1 MATPVA
7 TATPSRERSST
18 SQSASSPLSMRPQAS
33 SSAASIA
40 ASAFGQTANTTT
52 YPISLETL
60 LATHANAP
68 NPILAAL
75 EQVLSERN
83 VLSTQNTQLWKLI
96 EKQRAAYN
104 QVLKEIERVRSE
116 RDTYKTRLQ
125 AAGMSTELAKKEK
138 DREKDKARS
147 LRSSGSNATMSSM
160 SVNGSADLRSRIV
173 RNQLDATSSPSR
185 NDDRPVTPPC
195 LPEINTRVP
204 NLEMPQTPQST
215 ISTRPLNSPLV
226 VPPRG
231 TSLSLAAASAAT
243 SSSEAT
249 SPDST
254 QSSID
259 LERPLVPRTTD
270 SRPPSQQPSAPPSLQ
285 SVHLPPPVS
294 LRPAHPPTTTLQ
306 PPAPSINTLVSL
318 YGSAVSPH
326 GSAISPNGSAR
337 SFNGSATSPISISNT
352 ASQTGLLSPTVDN
365 SQHPSR
371 ASRISSVSLPDEA
384 KLYIASMGESPL
396 PSPSMYP
403 HVAGFSDDVQCHAG
417 QASPA
422 NSAPRT
428 ESPTIMLTKE
438 QRDEVG
444 EFLDM
449 NDDERDETI
458 AKHLKT
464 KDKPHAAVEDF
475 PMPPSHGAIHI
486 PSSHVQSSD
495 PVLMLTPTQSNP
507 QPSATAS
514 MPPRAPWQ
522 PQQELLQSD
531 NASVLI
537 PESPLPTSYL
547 SPINPT
553 SSSGTSATFRALPL
567 LPDDL
572 VTTRVAVSHSSV
584 KPNDRGKEV
593 LSFVVDV
600 HPGHGKEPW
609 KVEKLYSDVLTLDNR
624 MRTSV
629 GKGMGKKMAVLPE
642 GKIWRDHA
650 PAKSDQRK
658 VALEVYLQSLVDL
671 PVKNKDEIIAFFTS
685 DIVRETHKPV
695 MQAGHKEGYLTKR
708 GKNFG
713 GWKSRYFVLQ
723 GPILE
728 YYESRGG
735 AHLGSIVIT
744 SAQIGRQQR
753 TADNDDER
761 NYRHAFLIIEAKKAP
776 NGSHSRHVLCAE
788 SDVERDSWV
797 DILVRYV
804 SGTFNEDP
812 ATSISAAPS
821 PISINVNVPPG
832 QGLGSA
838 QPRSSTSSTQDS
850 SVSTPN
856 GKRAMR
862 TMSKDDISRGAA
874 VPISQ
879 LPQDVTNAKLFH
891 SAPVPV
897 AIQDSRPPSASPT
910 KELDLST
917 HHERDHYTAEETA
930 RRMLE
935 RGLSSGNSEQ
945 LSNSLPTSS
954 PLEGSSGNLMY
965 LRANSEL
972 GHYSDLQRGSHPK
985 QEPFSPENKSR
996 EQRRDRRSVHPGLS
1010 AITSP
1015 TATNFGDRAPSP
1027 ESSPTPLKGGDRA
1040 KISAPMNG
1048 APIPA
1053 GYKFGGKDAP
1063 SEISA
1068 SSNDRREKAKSR
1080 SFWNFGRPVDKAII
1094 HIPRAVFGVPLE
1106 ESIEVAEIARLPAV
1120 VFRCIQYLEAKKAD
1134 QEEGIY
1140 RLSGSSAVIK
1150 GLKDRFNAE
1159 GDVDLL
1165 ASDEYWDPHAI
1176 AGLLKS
1182 FLRELPASILTREL
1196 HLKFLAVIDFVDA
1209 QERIREL
1216 SDLIA
1221 SLPIANYSLLRAL
1234 TAHLILIVQ
1243 NSSANKMTMRNV
1255 GIVFSPTLGIPA
1267 GVFSLMLGEFN
1278 RVFNVDSG
1286 QGDEDNAAEL
1296 SRRNSR
1302 QYSNAAAD
1310 QLLGLSGRSLNAPS
1324 DETPSEDGDSI
1335 SLRSESGN
1343 DTTEDATVESN
1354 LTQSSAHL
1362 SSSHHHPQDSQQ
1374 SADHPS
1380 LLRSEGAPLEQRS
1393 RASSLAASRGLNI
1406 AVGKKG
1412 NRQSRMMGL
1421 PASARLPVDA
1431 PLSPIPSP
1439 MHTAR
1444 QS

>member
-1 MATPVA
+1 M
-7 TATPSRERSST
+7 
-18 SQSASSPLSMRPQAS
+18 
-33 SSAASIA
+33 
-40 ASAFGQTANTTT
+40 
-52 YPISLETL
+52 
-60 LATHANAP
+60 
-68 NPILAAL
+68 
-75 EQVLSERN
+75 
-83 VLSTQNTQLWKLI
+83 
-96 EKQRAAYN
+96 
-104 QVLKEIERVRSE
+104 
-116 RDTYKTRLQ
+116 
-125 AAGMSTELAKKEK
+125 
-138 DREKDKARS
+138 
-147 LRSSGSNATMSSM
+147 
-160 SVNGSADLRSRIV
+160 
-173 RNQLDATSSPSR
+173 
-185 NDDRPVTPPC
+185 
-195 LPEINTRVP
+195 
-204 NLEMPQTPQST
+204 
-215 ISTRPLNSPLV
+215 STRPFNSPLV
-226 VPPRG
+226 VPHRG

-243 SSSEAT
+243 S
-249 SPDST
+249 
-254 QSSID
+254 
-259 LERPLVPRTTD
+259 TD
-270 SRPPSQQPSAPPSLQ
+270 SRPPSQQPSAPSALQ
-285 SVHLPPPVS
+285 SVHLPLPVS
-294 LRPAHPPTTTLQ
+294 LRPAYPLTATLQ
-306 PPAPSINTLVSL
+306 PPASSINTVVPI
-318 YGSAVSPH
+318 YGPAVSH
-326 GSAISPNGSAR
+326 NGSTV
-337 SFNGSATSPISISNT
+337 STTNISNT

-371 ASRISSVSLPDEA
+371 AFRISSVSLPDEA
-384 KLYIASMGESPL
+384 KLYIANMGESPL
-396 PSPSMYP
+396 PSPSMCP
-403 HVAGFSDDVQCHAG
+403 HMAGCSDDVQYHAG
-417 QASPA
+417 QEPLA

-449 NDDERDETI
+449 DDDEREDEAI
-458 AKHLKT
+458 AKHSTKT
-464 KDKPHAAVEDF
+464 KPHAAVEDF

-486 PSSHVQSSD
+486 HSSHVQTLD
-495 PVLMLTPTQSNP
+495 PALMLTPTQLNP
-507 QPSATAS
+507 QPSAAESTPS
-514 MPPRAPWQ
+514 RAHWQSQ
-522 PQQELLQSD
+522 PQLLQSD
-531 NASVLI
+531 NSSVLI

-553 SSSGTSATFRALPL
+553 SSDTSAMFRALPL

-600 HPGHGKEPW
+600 HPGHGKESW

-624 MRTSV
+624 MRASV
-629 GKGMGKKMAVLPE
+629 GKGIGKKMAVLPE

-671 PVKNKDEIIAFFTS
+671 PVKNKDEVIAFFTS

-723 GPILE
+723 GPVLE

-812 ATSISAAPS
+812 ATSISASPS
-821 PISINVNVPPG
+821 PISVNVNVPSG

-838 QPRSSTSSTQDS
+838 QPRSSTSSTQDG
-850 SVSTPN
+850 SVPTPN

-879 LPQDVTNAKLFH
+879 LVQDGTNAKLFH
-891 SAPVPV
+891 SAPIPV
-897 AIQDSRPPSASPT
+897 ITRDSRPDSASPT
-910 KELDLST
+910 KELDPSAY
-917 HHERDHYTAEETA
+917 HERDHYTAEETA
-930 RRMLE
+930 RRILE
-935 RGLSSGNSEQ
+935 RGLSSGSSEQ

-965 LRANSEL
+965 TRANSEL
-972 GHYSDLQRGSHPK
+972 GHYSDLQRGSHSK

-996 EQRRDRRSVHPGLS
+996 EQRRDRKSVHPGLS
-1010 AITSP
+1010 VIASP
-1015 TATNFGDRAPSP
+1015 TAASFVDRAASP
-1027 ESSPTPLKGGDRA
+1027 EPSATPLKGGDRA

-1063 SEISA
+1063 SESSA

-1286 QGDEDNAAEL
+1286 QGDGDNVEEL

-1302 QYSNAAAD
+1302 QYSDAAAD

-1335 SLRSESGN
+1335 SLHSESGN

-1374 SADHPS
+1374 SADHLS
-1380 LLRSEGAPLEQRS
+1380 LLRFEGSSLEQRS
-1393 RASSLAASRGLNI
+1393 RASNLAASRGLNI

-1412 NRQSRMMGL
+1412 NRHSRMIGL

-1431 PLSPIPSP
+1431 PSSPIHSP

>member
-7 TATPSRERSST
+7 TATPTRERSST
-18 SQSASSPLSMRPQAS
+18 SQSASSPMSMRPQAS

-40 ASAFGQTANTTT
+40 ASALGQTANTTT

-60 LATHANAP
+60 LATHASAP

-75 EQVLSERN
+75 DQVLSERN

-125 AAGMSTELAKKEK
+125 SAGMSTELAKKEK
-138 DREKDKARS
+138 DREKDKTRS

-160 SVNGSADLRSRIV
+160 SVNGSADLRSRMV
-173 RNQLDATSSPSR
+173 RNQLDTTSSPSR

-195 LPEINTRVP
+195 LPEISNRDL
-204 NLEMPQTPQST
+204 NLETPQTPQT
-215 ISTRPLNSPLV
+215 TMSTRPFNSPLV

-243 SSSEAT
+243 SSSGAT
-249 SPDST
+249 SPGST
-254 QSSID
+254 SQSSID
-259 LERPLVPRTTD
+259 LERPPVSRTTD
-270 SRPPSQQPSAPPSLQ
+270 SRPPSQQPSAPPPSLQ

-294 LRPAHPPTTTLQ
+294 LRPAHPPTATLQ
-306 PPAPSINTLVSL
+306 PPAPSINTLVPL
-318 YGSAVSPH
+318 YGSAVSPN
-326 GSAISPNGSAR
+326 SST
-337 SFNGSATSPISISNT
+337 TSPISNT
-352 ASQTGLLSPTVDN
+352 ASQTGLLSPMVDN
-365 SQHPSR
+365 SQHPSQ
-371 ASRISSVSLPDEA
+371 ASRISAVTLPDEA
-384 KLYIASMGESPL
+384 KLYITSMGESPL
-396 PSPSMYP
+396 PSPSIYP
-403 HVAGFSDDVQCHAG
+403 HMAGFSDDVQCYTG
-417 QASPA
+417 QASPSPA

-428 ESPTIMLTKE
+428 ESPTVMLTKE

-449 NDDERDETI
+449 DDDEREDETI
-458 AKHLKT
+458 AKYSKT
-464 KDKPHAAVEDF
+464 KNKPHAAVEDF

-486 PSSHVQSSD
+486 SSSHVQSSD
-495 PVLMLTPTQSNP
+495 PLLMLTPTQSNP
-507 QPSATAS
+507 QPSAAAS
-514 MPPRAPWQ
+514 TPSRAHWQ
-522 PQQELLQSD
+522 PQREMLQSD
-531 NASVLI
+531 DTSVVI

-593 LSFVVDV
+593 LSFVIDV
-600 HPGHGKEPW
+600 HPGHGKESW

-624 MRTSV
+624 MRASV
-629 GKGMGKKMAVLPE
+629 GKGVGKKMAVLPE

-658 VALEVYLQSLVDL
+658 AALEVYLQSLVDL

-685 DIVRETHKPV
+685 DIVRDTHKPV

-723 GPILE
+723 GPVLE

-804 SGTFNEDP
+804 SGTFNEDS
-812 ATSISAAPS
+812 ATSISATPS

-838 QPRSSTSSTQDS
+838 QPRSSTSSTQDGP
-850 SVSTPN
+850 VSTPN
-856 GKRAMR
+856 GKRSTR

-879 LPQDVTNAKLFH
+879 LVQDSTNTKLFH
-891 SAPVPV
+891 SAPVPLV
-897 AIQDSRPPSASPT
+897 SQDSRPHSASPT
-910 KELDLST
+910 KELDLSA
-917 HHERDHYTAEETA
+917 HHERDHYTAEENA
-930 RRMLE
+930 RRILE
-935 RGLSSGNSEQ
+935 RGLPSGSSEQ

-972 GHYSDLQRGSHPK
+972 GHYSDLPRGSHPK

-996 EQRRDRRSVHPGLS
+996 EQRRDGKSVHPGLS
-1010 AITSP
+1010 AIASP
-1015 TATNFGDRAPSP
+1015 TAANFGDRAPSP
-1027 ESSPTPLKGGDRA
+1027 EPSATPLKGGDRA

-1053 GYKFGGKDAP
+1053 GYKFGGKDVP
-1063 SEISA
+1063 SESSA

-1120 VFRCIQYLEAKKAD
+1120 IFRCIQYLEAKKAD

-1182 FLRELPASILTREL
+1182 FLRDLPASILTREL

-1286 QGDEDNAAEL
+1286 QSDEDNLAEPN
-1296 SRRNSR
+1296 RRNSR
-1302 QYSNAAAD
+1302 QYTDAAAD

-1354 LTQSSAHL
+1354 LTQSSTHL
-1362 SSSHHHPQDSQQ
+1362 SLSHHHPQDSQQ
-1374 SADHPS
+1374 SADHIS
-1380 LLRSEGAPLEQRS
+1380 LLRSEGASSEQRS
-1393 RASSLAASRGLNI
+1393 RASNLAASRGLNI

-1412 NRQSRMMGL
+1412 NRHSRMIGL

-1431 PLSPIPSP
+1431 PSSPIPSP

>member
-1 MATPVA
+1 MTTPVA
-7 TATPSRERSST
+7 SATPSRERSST
-18 SQSASSPLSMRPQAS
+18 SQSTSSPMSMRPQAS
-33 SSAASIA
+33 SSTASIA
-40 ASAFGQTANTTT
+40 ASALGQNANTTT

-75 EQVLSERN
+75 DQVLSERN

-138 DREKDKARS
+138 DREKEKEKTRS

-185 NDDRPVTPPC
+185 NDDRPVSPPC
-195 LPEINTRVP
+195 LPDINTKDP
-204 NLEMPQTPQST
+204 NPEMPQTPQTSMF
-215 ISTRPLNSPLV
+215 TRPLNSPLV

-231 TSLSLAAASAAT
+231 TSLTLAAASSAT
-243 SSSEAT
+243 SSSGAT
-249 SPDST
+249 SPGST
-254 QSSID
+254 SQSSID
-259 LERPLVPRTTD
+259 LERTPVPRTTD
-270 SRPPSQQPSAPPSLQ
+270 SRPHLQQSSAPPPPPPSLQ
-285 SVHLPPPVS
+285 SGHLPPVS

-306 PPAPSINTLVSL
+306 PPAPSINTLVPP
-318 YGSAVSPH
+318 Y
-326 GSAISPNGSAR
+326 
-337 SFNGSATSPISISNT
+337 GSATSPNSSTISPINISNT
-352 ASQTGLLSPTVDN
+352 ASQTGLLSPTVDH

-371 ASRISSVSLPDEA
+371 GSRISSVSLPDEA

-396 PSPSMYP
+396 PSPSIGP
-403 HVAGFSDDVQCHAG
+403 DNAGFSDDVQCNAG
-417 QASPA
+417 QAPPA
-422 NSAPRT
+422 DGAPRR
-428 ESPTIMLTKE
+428 ESPTIMLTNG
-438 QRDEVG
+438 QSGEVG

-449 NDDERDETI
+449 DDDDREEEAI
-458 AKHLKT
+458 EKHLKT
-464 KDKPHAAVEDF
+464 KNKPHAAVEDF

-486 PSSHVQSSD
+486 PSSHVQSLD
-495 PVLMLTPTQSNP
+495 PTLMLTPTQANP
-507 QPSATAS
+507 LPSAAAS
-514 MPPRAPWQ
+514 TPLRAQWH
-522 PQQELLQSD
+522 PQRELLQSD
-531 NASVLI
+531 SAFVVI

-547 SPINPT
+547 SPTNPT

-572 VTTRVAVSHSSV
+572 VTTRVAVSYSSV

-593 LSFVVDV
+593 LSFIVDV
-600 HPGHGKEPW
+600 EPGHGKEPW

-624 MRTSV
+624 MRASV
-629 GKGMGKKMAVLPE
+629 GKGLGKKMAVLPE

-723 GPILE
+723 GPVLE

-804 SGTFNEDP
+804 SGSFNEDP
-812 ATSISAAPS
+812 ATSISTGPS
-821 PISINVNVPPG
+821 PISINVNVPSG
-832 QGLGSA
+832 QGQGSG
-838 QPRSSTSSTQDS
+838 QPRSSTSSNHDG

-856 GKRAMR
+856 GKRANR
-862 TMSKDDISRGAA
+862 TMSRDDISRGAA
-874 VPISQ
+874 VPTSQ
-879 LPQDVTNAKLFH
+879 LTQDGTNTKLFH
-891 SAPVPV
+891 SAPIPV
-897 AIQDSRPPSASPT
+897 VTQDPRPHSASPT
-910 KELDLST
+910 KGLDPSA

-930 RRMLE
+930 RRILE
-935 RGLSSGNSEQ
+935 RGQPSGSSEQ
-945 LSNSLPTSS
+945 LSNSLPSSS
-954 PLEGSSGNLMY
+954 PLEGSSGNLIN

-972 GHYSDLQRGSHPK
+972 GHYSDLQRGSNSK
-985 QEPFSPENKSR
+985 QEPFSPENKLR
-996 EQRRDRRSVHPGLS
+996 EQRRDRKSVHPGLS
-1010 AITSP
+1010 VIASP
-1015 TATNFGDRAPSP
+1015 TTANFGDRAPSP
-1027 ESSPTPLKGGDRA
+1027 ESSATPSKGSDRA

-1053 GYKFGGKDAP
+1053 GYKFGSKDAP
-1063 SEISA
+1063 SENSA
-1068 SSNDRREKAKSR
+1068 TSSDRREKAKSR
-1080 SFWNFGRPVDKAII
+1080 SFWNFGRPVDKSII
-1094 HIPRAVFGVPLE
+1094 HVPRAIFGVPLE
-1106 ESIEVAEIARLPAV
+1106 ESIDVAEIARLPAV

-1243 NSSANKMTMRNV
+1243 NSTVNKMTMRNV

-1286 QGDEDNAAEL
+1286 QGDEDNVEEL

-1302 QYSNAAAD
+1302 QYTDAAAD

-1324 DETPSEDGDSI
+1324 DGTPSEDGDSI
-1335 SLRSESGN
+1335 SLHSESGN
-1343 DTTEDATVESN
+1343 DTAEDATVESN
-1354 LTQSSAHL
+1354 LTQSSANL
-1362 SSSHHHPQDSQQ
+1362 SSSHHHLQDSQQ
-1374 SADHPS
+1374 NDNLLSP
-1380 LLRSEGAPLEQRS
+1380 LRSEGVSSEQRS
-1393 RASSLAASRGLNI
+1393 RASNLAASRGLNI

-1412 NRQSRMMGL
+1412 NRQSRMIGL

-1431 PLSPIPSP
+1431 PCSPIPSP

>member
-1 MATPVA
+1 MCP
-7 TATPSRERSST
+7 
-18 SQSASSPLSMRPQAS
+18 
-33 SSAASIA
+33 
-40 ASAFGQTANTTT
+40 
-52 YPISLETL
+52 
-60 LATHANAP
+60 H
-68 NPILAAL
+68 
-75 EQVLSERN
+75 
-83 VLSTQNTQLWKLI
+83 
-96 EKQRAAYN
+96 
-104 QVLKEIERVRSE
+104 
-116 RDTYKTRLQ
+116 
-125 AAGMSTELAKKEK
+125 
-138 DREKDKARS
+138 
-147 LRSSGSNATMSSM
+147 
-160 SVNGSADLRSRIV
+160 IV
-173 RNQLDATSSPSR
+173 
-185 NDDRPVTPPC
+185 
-195 LPEINTRVP
+195 
-204 NLEMPQTPQST
+204 
-215 ISTRPLNSPLV
+215 
-226 VPPRG
+226 
-231 TSLSLAAASAAT
+231 
-243 SSSEAT
+243 
-249 SPDST
+249 
-254 QSSID
+254 
-259 LERPLVPRTTD
+259 
-270 SRPPSQQPSAPPSLQ
+270 
-285 SVHLPPPVS
+285 
-294 LRPAHPPTTTLQ
+294 
-306 PPAPSINTLVSL
+306 
-318 YGSAVSPH
+318 
-326 GSAISPNGSAR
+326 
-337 SFNGSATSPISISNT
+337 
-352 ASQTGLLSPTVDN
+352 
-365 SQHPSR
+365 
-371 ASRISSVSLPDEA
+371 
-384 KLYIASMGESPL
+384 
-396 PSPSMYP
+396 
-403 HVAGFSDDVQCHAG
+403 GFSDDVQCHAG
-417 QASPA
+417 QVPPA
-422 NSAPRT
+422 NSA
-428 ESPTIMLTKE
+428 ESPTIMLTNE
-438 QRDEVG
+438 QRGEVG

-449 NDDERDETI
+449 DDDEREEEAI
-458 AKHLKT
+458 AKHSKT
-464 KDKPHAAVEDF
+464 KNKPHAAVEDF

-486 PSSHVQSSD
+486 PSSHVQSLD
-495 PVLMLTPTQSNP
+495 PALMLTPTQSNP
-507 QPSATAS
+507 QPLAAVTSTPS
-514 MPPRAPWQ
+514 RAHWQ
-522 PQQELLQSD
+522 PQRELLQSD
-531 NASVLI
+531 DASVII
-537 PESPLPTSYL
+537 PESPLPSSYL

-553 SSSGTSATFRALPL
+553 SSSGSNATFRALPL

-572 VTTRVAVSHSSV
+572 MTTRVTVSHSSV

-593 LSFVVDV
+593 LSFIVDV
-600 HPGHGKEPW
+600 KPGHGKGPW
-609 KVEKLYSDVLTLDNR
+609 KVEKLYSDVLTLDSR
-624 MRTSV
+624 MRASV
-629 GKGMGKKMAVLPE
+629 GKGVGKKMAVLPE

-713 GWKSRYFVLQ
+713 GWKSRFFVLQ
-723 GPILE
+723 GPVLE

-812 ATSISAAPS
+812 ATSTSVGPS

-832 QGLGSA
+832 QGLGSG
-838 QPRSSTSSTQDS
+838 QPRSSTSSTQEGP
-850 SVSTPN
+850 VSTPN

-862 TMSKDDISRGAA
+862 TMSKDDISHGAA
-874 VPISQ
+874 VPFSQ
-879 LPQDVTNAKLFH
+879 LSQDGTNAKLFH
-891 SAPVPV
+891 SAPNPV
-897 AIQDSRPPSASPT
+897 FTQDPRPNSASPT
-910 KELDLST
+910 KGLDPSA

-930 RRMLE
+930 RRILE
-935 RGLSSGNSEQ
+935 RGQPSGSSEQ

-954 PLEGSSGNLMY
+954 PLEGSSGNLVY

-972 GHYSDLQRGSHPK
+972 GHYSDPQRGSHPK
-985 QEPFSPENKSR
+985 QEPFSPENKPR
-996 EQRRDRRSVHPGLS
+996 EQRRDRKSVHPGLS
-1010 AITSP
+1010 AIASP
-1015 TATNFGDRAPSP
+1015 TAANFGDRAPSP
-1027 ESSPTPLKGGDRA
+1027 EPSATPIKGGDRA

-1053 GYKFGGKDAP
+1053 GYKFGGKDVP
-1063 SEISA
+1063 SESSA
-1068 SSNDRREKAKSR
+1068 FSNDRREKAKSR

-1094 HIPRAVFGVPLE
+1094 HIPRAIFGVPLE

-1221 SLPIANYSLLRAL
+1221 SLPITNYSLLRAL

-1243 NSSANKMTMRNV
+1243 NSSVNKMTMRNV

-1286 QGDEDNAAEL
+1286 QGDEDNVGEL

-1302 QYSNAAAD
+1302 QYSDAAAD

-1324 DETPSEDGDSI
+1324 EETPSEDGDSI
-1335 SLRSESGN
+1335 SLHSESGN
-1343 DTTEDATVESN
+1343 DTTEDATVESS

-1374 SADHPS
+1374 NSDHLSPI
-1380 LLRSEGAPLEQRS
+1380 RPEGASLEQRS
-1393 RASSLAASRGLNI
+1393 RASNLAASRGLNI

-1412 NRQSRMMGL
+1412 NRHSRMIGL
-1421 PASARLPVDA
+1421 PASARLPVDV
-1431 PLSPIPSP
+1431 PSSPIPSP

>member
-1 MATPVA
+1 MSTPVA

-18 SQSASSPLSMRPQAS
+18 SQSASSPMTMRPQAS
-33 SSAASIA
+33 SSAASVA
-40 ASAFGQTANTTT
+40 ASTLGQTANTTT
-52 YPISLETL
+52 YPITLETL
-60 LATHANAP
+60 LATHASAP

-75 EQVLSERN
+75 DQVLSERN

-125 AAGMSTELAKKEK
+125 AAGMGTELAKKEK

-147 LRSSGSNATMSSM
+147 LRSSESNATMSSM
-160 SVNGSADLRSRIV
+160 SVNGSSDLRSRMV

-195 LPEINTRVP
+195 LPETNTRDSD
-204 NLEMPQTPQST
+204 LQTPQTPQT
-215 ISTRPLNSPLV
+215 TMSTRPFNSPLV

-231 TSLSLAAASAAT
+231 ISLSLAAASAAT
-243 SSSEAT
+243 SSSGAT
-249 SPDST
+249 SPGST
-254 QSSID
+254 SQSSID
-259 LERPLVPRTTD
+259 LDRPPVPRTTD
-270 SRPPSQQPSAPPSLQ
+270 SRPPSQQPSAPPPSLQ

-294 LRPAHPPTTTLQ
+294 LRPAHPLTATLQ
-306 PPAPSINTLVSL
+306 PPTSSINTLIVIH
-318 YGSAVSPH
+318 GSAVSPN
-326 GSAISPNGSAR
+326 GSAISPTN
-337 SFNGSATSPISISNT
+337 ISST

-365 SQHPSR
+365 SQQPSQ

-384 KLYIASMGESPL
+384 KLYITNLGESPL
-396 PSPSMYP
+396 PSPSMCQ
-403 HVAGFSDDVQCHAG
+403 HMAGFSDDMQCHAG
-417 QASPA
+417 QESLT
-422 NSAPRT
+422 PRT

-449 NDDERDETI
+449 DDDEREDETI
-458 AKHLKT
+458 AKHSNSKN
-464 KDKPHAAVEDF
+464 KPHAAVEDF

-486 PSSHVQSSD
+486 PSSHVQPLD
-495 PVLMLTPTQSNP
+495 PALMLTPTQSNP
-507 QPSATAS
+507 QPSAAAS
-514 MPPRAPWQ
+514 TPSRAHWQ
-522 PQQELLQSD
+522 PHRELLQSD

-553 SSSGTSATFRALPL
+553 SSGTSATFRALPL

-624 MRTSV
+624 MRASV
-629 GKGMGKKMAVLPE
+629 GKGIGKKMAILPE

-723 GPILE
+723 GPVLE

-812 ATSISAAPS
+812 ATSISASPS

-838 QPRSSTSSTQDS
+838 QPRSSTSSTQDG

-862 TMSKDDISRGAA
+862 TMSKDDILRGAA

-879 LPQDVTNAKLFH
+879 LVQDGTNAKLFH
-891 SAPVPV
+891 SAPVPGV
-897 AIQDSRPPSASPT
+897 NQDSRPHSASPT
-910 KELDLST
+910 KELDPSA

-930 RRMLE
+930 RRILE
-935 RGLSSGNSEQ
+935 RGLSSGSTEQ

-954 PLEGSSGNLMY
+954 PLEGSGGNLLY

-972 GHYSDLQRGSHPK
+972 GHYSDLQRGSHSK
-985 QEPFSPENKSR
+985 LEPFSPENKSR
-996 EQRRDRRSVHPGLS
+996 EQRRDRKSVHPGLS
-1010 AITSP
+1010 AIVSP
-1015 TATNFGDRAPSP
+1015 TAANFSDRAPSP
-1027 ESSPTPLKGGDRA
+1027 EPSVTPLKGDRA

-1053 GYKFGGKDAP
+1053 GYKFGGKDP
-1063 SEISA
+1063 LSESFA

-1080 SFWNFGRPVDKAII
+1080 SFWNFGRPVDKAIV

-1159 GDVDLL
+1159 GDVDLV

-1278 RVFNVDSG
+1278 RVFNVDSE
-1286 QGDEDNAAEL
+1286 QGDEDNVEEL

-1302 QYSNAAAD
+1302 QYTDAAAD
-1310 QLLGLSGRSLNAPS
+1310 QLLGLSGRTLNAPS
-1324 DETPSEDGDSI
+1324 DETPSDSDSI
-1335 SLRSESGN
+1335 SLHYESGN
-1343 DTTEDATVESN
+1343 DTTEDATIESN
-1354 LTQSSAHL
+1354 LTQSSARL

-1374 SADHPS
+1374 STDHVS
-1380 LLRSEGAPLEQRS
+1380 LLRSEGSSLEQRS
-1393 RASSLAASRGLNI
+1393 RASNLAASRGLNI

-1412 NRQSRMMGL
+1412 NRHSRMIGL

-1431 PLSPIPSP
+1431 PSDASSPIHSP

-1444 QS
+1444 HS

>member
-1 MATPVA
+1 MLQLATMATPVA
-7 TATPSRERSST
+7 TATPSHERSST
-18 SQSASSPLSMRPQAS
+18 SQSASSPVSVRPQAS

-40 ASAFGQTANTTT
+40 ASALGQTANTTT

-60 LATHANAP
+60 LATHASAP

-75 EQVLSERN
+75 DQVLSERN
-83 VLSTQNTQLWKLI
+83 ILSTQNTQLWKLI

-125 AAGMSTELAKKEK
+125 AAGISTELAKKEK

-147 LRSSGSNATMSSM
+147 LRFSGSNATMSSM
-160 SVNGSADLRSRIV
+160 SVNGSADLRSRMV
-173 RNQLDATSSPSR
+173 RTQLDATSSPSR
-185 NDDRPVTPPC
+185 SNDRPVTPPC
-195 LPEINTRVP
+195 LPEVNTRDP
-204 NLEMPQTPQST
+204 DETPQTPQT
-215 ISTRPLNSPLV
+215 TMSTRPLNSPLV

-231 TSLSLAAASAAT
+231 TSLSLAAASTAT
-243 SSSEAT
+243 SSSGAT
-249 SPDST
+249 SPGST
-254 QSSID
+254 SQSSID
-259 LERPLVPRTTD
+259 LERLPLPRKSD
-270 SRPPSQQPSAPPSLQ
+270 ARPRLQQPSAPPPSIQ
-285 SVHLPPPVS
+285 SAHLPPPVS
-294 LRPAHPPTTTLQ
+294 LRPAHPPTTTFQ
-306 PPAPSINTLVSL
+306 PPVPSIDTLVPL
-318 YGSAVSPH
+318 YGSSV
-326 GSAISPNGSAR
+326 SPNGS
-337 SFNGSATSPISISNT
+337 TVSPTSISNT
-352 ASQTGLLSPTVDN
+352 TSQTGLLSPTVD
-365 SQHPSR
+365 SSHPSR

-384 KLYIASMGESPL
+384 KLYISRMGESPL
-396 PSPSMYP
+396 PSPSVYP
-403 HVAGFSDDVQCHAG
+403 HVAGNSDDAQCHA
-417 QASPA
+417 PV
-422 NSAPRT
+422 PRT
-428 ESPTIMLTKE
+428 ESPTIMLTNE
-438 QRDEVG
+438 QRDELG

-449 NDDERDETI
+449 DDDEREDETI
-458 AKHLKT
+458 ANHSKT
-464 KDKPHAAVEDF
+464 KNKPHAAVEDF
-475 PMPPSHGAIHI
+475 PMPPSHGGVNT

-495 PVLMLTPTQSNP
+495 PALMLTPTQSNP
-507 QPSATAS
+507 RPSAAVS
-514 MPPRAPWQ
+514 APSRAHWQ
-522 PQQELLQSD
+522 PQQELLQHD
-531 NASVLI
+531 NASILI

-572 VTTRVAVSHSSV
+572 VTTRIAVSHSSV

-624 MRTSV
+624 VRSSV
-629 GKGMGKKMAVLPE
+629 GKGVGKKMAVLPE
-642 GKIWRDHA
+642 GRIWRDHA

-723 GPILE
+723 GPVLE

-753 TADNDDER
+753 TADSDDER
-761 NYRHAFLIIEAKKAP
+761 NYRHAFLIIEAKKAL
-776 NGSHSRHVLCAE
+776 NGSHARHVLCAE
-788 SDVERDSWV
+788 SDAERDSWV

-812 ATSISAAPS
+812 ATSISATSS
-821 PISINVNVPPG
+821 PISVNVNVTPG
-832 QGLGSA
+832 QGVGSA
-838 QPRSSTSSTQDS
+838 QPRSSTSSIQDS
-850 SVSTPN
+850 SVTTPN

-879 LPQDVTNAKLFH
+879 LAQDGTNAKLFH

-897 AIQDSRPPSASPT
+897 VTQDTRPHSASPT
-910 KELDLST
+910 KELDPSA
-917 HHERDHYTAEETA
+917 HHERDYYTAEETA
-930 RRMLE
+930 RRILE
-935 RGLSSGNSEQ
+935 RGPSSGSSEQ

-972 GHYSDLQRGSHPK
+972 GHYPDLQRGSHPK
-985 QEPFSPENKSR
+985 QEPFSPENKLR
-996 EQRRDRRSVHPGLS
+996 DQRRDRKSIHPGLS
-1010 AITSP
+1010 VIASP
-1015 TATNFGDRAPSP
+1015 TATNFGDHAPSP
-1027 ESSPTPLKGGDRA
+1027 ETSATPLKGGDRA

-1063 SEISA
+1063 SESSA

-1106 ESIEVAEIARLPAV
+1106 ESIEVSEIARLPAV

-1182 FLRELPASILTREL
+1182 FLRDLPASILTREL
-1196 HLKFLAVIDFVDA
+1196 HSKFLAVIDFVDA

-1221 SLPIANYSLLRAL
+1221 SLPIVNYSLLRAL

-1243 NSSANKMTMRNV
+1243 NSSANRMTMRNV

-1278 RVFNVDSG
+1278 RVFNVDSE
-1286 QGDEDNAAEL
+1286 QGDEDNVEEL

-1302 QYSNAAAD
+1302 QYSDAAAD
-1310 QLLGLSGRSLNAPS
+1310 QLLGLSGRSLDAPS

-1335 SLRSESGN
+1335 SLHSESGN

-1354 LTQSSAHL
+1354 LTQSSAQL
-1362 SSSHHHPQDSQQ
+1362 SLSHHHLQDSQKN
-1374 SADHPS
+1374 ADHLS
-1380 LLRSEGAPLEQRS
+1380 LLRPEVASSEQRS
-1393 RASSLAASRGLNI
+1393 RASNLAASRGLNI

-1412 NRQSRMMGL
+1412 NRHSHMIGL

-1431 PLSPIPSP
+1431 SSSSIPSP

>member
-18 SQSASSPLSMRPQAS
+18 SQSASSPVSMRPQAS

-40 ASAFGQTANTTT
+40 PSALGQTANTTT

-60 LATHANAP
+60 LATHASAP

-75 EQVLSERN
+75 DQVLSERN

-116 RDTYKTRLQ
+116 RESYKTRLQ
-125 AAGMSTELAKKEK
+125 AAGMFTELSKKAK
-138 DREKDKARS
+138 DREKDKTRS

-160 SVNGSADLRSRIV
+160 SINGSADLRSRMV
-173 RNQLDATSSPSR
+173 HDQLDAISSPSR
-185 NDDRPVTPPC
+185 NDDRPITPPC
-195 LPEINTRVP
+195 PPEINTRDT
-204 NLEMPQTPQST
+204 NLETPQTPQT
-215 ISTRPLNSPLV
+215 TMSTRPFNSPLV

-231 TSLSLAAASAAT
+231 TSLSLAAASVAT
-243 SSSEAT
+243 SSSGAT
-249 SPDST
+249 SPGSNSR
-254 QSSID
+254 SSID
-259 LERPLVPRTTD
+259 LERPSVPRTTD
-270 SRPPSQQPSAPPSLQ
+270 TRPLSQQPSAPPPSLH
-285 SVHLPPPVS
+285 SAHLPPPVS
-294 LRPAHPPTTTLQ
+294 LRPAHPHTTTLH
-306 PPAPSINTLVSL
+306 PSAPSISTLVPL
-318 YGSAVSPH
+318 YGSAVSPN
-326 GSAISPNGSAR
+326 GSTISP
-337 SFNGSATSPISISNT
+337 TSISNT
-352 ASQTGLLSPTVDN
+352 VSQTGLLSPTVDD
-365 SQHPSR
+365 SQHPSV
-371 ASRISSVSLPDEA
+371 SRISSVSLPDEA
-384 KLYIASMGESPL
+384 KLYISGMGENPLRSPH
-396 PSPSMYP
+396 M
-403 HVAGFSDDVQCHAG
+403 AGFSDVQCDVG
-417 QASPA
+417 QAPA
-422 NSAPRT
+422 SAPRT
-428 ESPTIMLTKE
+428 ESPTTLLTNE
-438 QRDEVG
+438 QRDEMG
-444 EFLDM
+444 QFLDM
-449 NDDERDETI
+449 DDDEREDEAI
-458 AKHLKT
+458 ANHLET
-464 KDKPHAAVEDF
+464 KNKPHAAVEDF
-475 PMPPSHGAIHI
+475 PMPPSHGAVHI

-495 PVLMLTPTQSNP
+495 PALMLTPTQSNP
-507 QPSATAS
+507 QPSAAAGTPS
-514 MPPRAPWQ
+514 RAHWQ
-522 PQQELLQSD
+522 PQREPQSD

-593 LSFVVDV
+593 LSFVIDV
-600 HPGHGKEPW
+600 YPGHGKEPW

-629 GKGMGKKMAVLPE
+629 GKGVGKKMAVLPE
-642 GKIWRDHA
+642 GRIWRDHA

-723 GPILE
+723 GPVLE

-761 NYRHAFLIIEAKKAP
+761 NYRHAFLIIEAKKAL

-788 SDVERDSWV
+788 SDAERDSWV

-812 ATSISAAPS
+812 ATSISATPS

-832 QGLGSA
+832 QGVGSA
-838 QPRSSTSSTQDS
+838 QPRSSTSSTQDG

-856 GKRAMR
+856 GKRSMR
-862 TMSKDDISRGAA
+862 TMSKDDFSRGAA
-874 VPISQ
+874 IPISQ
-879 LPQDVTNAKLFH
+879 LAQDGTNAKLFH

-897 AIQDSRPPSASPT
+897 VTQDSRPHSASPT
-910 KELDLST
+910 KELEPSA

-930 RRMLE
+930 RRILE
-935 RGLSSGNSEQ
+935 RGLSSGSSEQ

-954 PLEGSSGNLMY
+954 PLEASSGNLMY

-985 QEPFSPENKSR
+985 QEPFSPENKSK
-996 EQRRDRRSVHPGLS
+996 EQRRDKKSVHPGLS
-1010 AITSP
+1010 VIASP
-1015 TATNFGDRAPSP
+1015 TAANFSDRALSP
-1027 ESSPTPLKGGDRA
+1027 EPSATPLKGGDRA

-1063 SEISA
+1063 SESSA

-1134 QEEGIY
+1134 QEEGVY

-1286 QGDEDNAAEL
+1286 QGDEDNVEEL

-1302 QYSNAAAD
+1302 QYSDAAAD
-1310 QLLGLSGRSLNAPS
+1310 QLLGLSGRSLDAPS
-1324 DETPSEDGDSI
+1324 DGTPSEDGDSI
-1335 SLRSESGN
+1335 SLHSESGN
-1343 DTTEDATVESN
+1343 DTTEDATIESN
-1354 LTQSSAHL
+1354 LTQSSSHL
-1362 SSSHHHPQDSQQ
+1362 SSSYHHPQDSQQ
-1374 SADHPS
+1374 STDHLS
-1380 LLRSEGAPLEQRS
+1380 LLRSEGASLEQRS
-1393 RASSLAASRGLNI
+1393 RASNLAASRGLNI

-1412 NRQSRMMGL
+1412 NRHSRMIGL
-1421 PASARLPVDA
+1421 PASARLPADA
-1431 PLSPIPSP
+1431 PSSPIPSP

>member
-1 MATPVA
+1 MA

-18 SQSASSPLSMRPQAS
+18 SQSTSSPMSMRPQAS
-33 SSAASIA
+33 SSNSSIA
-40 ASAFGQTANTTT
+40 ALGSTASTTT

-60 LATHANAP
+60 LATHTSAP

-75 EQVLSERN
+75 DQVLSERN

-96 EKQRAAYN
+96 EKQRAGYN
-104 QVLKEIERVRSE
+104 QVLKEIERVRNE
-116 RDTYKTRLQ
+116 RDTYKARLQ
-125 AAGMSTELAKKEK
+125 AAGMSTELAKRDKE
-138 DREKDKARS
+138 REKEKARS
-147 LRSSGSNATMSSM
+147 LKSSGSNATMSSM
-160 SVNGSADLRSRIV
+160 SVNGSADLRSRMV
-173 RNQLDATSSPSR
+173 RNQLDSTSSPCRS
-185 NDDRPVTPPC
+185 DDRPVTPPR
-195 LPEINTRVP
+195 LPELNTRYP
-204 NLEMPQTPQST
+204 NPEIPQTPQT
-215 ISTRPLNSPLV
+215 PMSTRPPNSPLV

-231 TSLSLAAASAAT
+231 TSLASSAP
-243 SSSEAT
+243 SSSTTT
-249 SPDST
+249 SPEST
-254 QSSID
+254 SQSSID
-259 LERPLVPRTTD
+259 LERTPVPRPND
-270 SRPPSQQPSAPPSLQ
+270 PRPLSHQNSALPPPSLQ
-285 SVHLPPPVS
+285 PAHLPPPAS
-294 LRPAHPPTTTLQ
+294 LRPAHPPTTTLH
-306 PPAPSINTLVSL
+306 PAPSINTLL
-318 YGSAVSPH
+318 PPY
-326 GSAISPNGSAR
+326 GSAISPN
-337 SFNGSATSPISISNT
+337 NISYT
-352 ASQTGLLSPTVDN
+352 ASQTGLLSPAVDG

-371 ASRISSVSLPDEA
+371 ESRVSVPDEA
-384 KLYIASMGESPL
+384 KLYLASMGESPL
-396 PSPSMYP
+396 PSPAICP
-403 HVAGFSDDVQCHAG
+403 HMAGFGAG
-417 QASPA
+417 PEYHTDQAPLT
-422 NSAPRT
+422 NSVPRR
-428 ESPTIMLTKE
+428 ESPTSMLTNG
-438 QRDEVG
+438 QRSDVG

-449 NDDERDETI
+449 DDDDDEEI
-458 AKHLKT
+458 AKHSKT
-464 KDKPHAAVEDF
+464 KNKPHAAVEDF
-475 PMPPSHGAIHI
+475 PMPPSHSAIHI
-486 PSSHVQSSD
+486 PSSHVQSLD
-495 PVLMLTPTQSNP
+495 PALMRTPTQANP
-507 QPSATAS
+507 QPSTAVGAPS
-514 MPPRAPWQ
+514 RAHWQ
-522 PQQELLQSD
+522 SQRELVQSD
-531 NASVLI
+531 NASVVM

-547 SPINPT
+547 SPTNAT

-593 LSFVVDV
+593 LSFVIDVD
-600 HPGHGKEPW
+600 PGSGKESW
-609 KVEKLYSDVLTLDNR
+609 KVEKLYSDVLGLDNR
-624 MRTSV
+624 MRASV
-629 GKGMGKKMAVLPE
+629 GKGVGKKMAVLPE

-695 MQAGHKEGYLTKR
+695 MQAGYKEGYLTKR

-723 GPILE
+723 GPVLE

-753 TADNDDER
+753 TADSDDER

-812 ATSISAAPS
+812 ATSTSVSPS
-821 PISINVNVPPG
+821 PISVNVNVPSG
-832 QGLGSA
+832 QGLGSG
-838 QPRSSTSSTQDS
+838 QSRSSTSSNQDGPS
-850 SVSTPN
+850 FTPN
-856 GKRAMR
+856 GKRSMR

-879 LPQDVTNAKLFH
+879 LTQDGTNAKLFQ
-891 SAPVPV
+891 SAPIPV
-897 AIQDSRPPSASPT
+897 VTEDPRPHSASPT
-910 KELDLST
+910 KGIDPSAQN
-917 HHERDHYTAEETA
+917 ERDYYTAEETA
-930 RRMLE
+930 RRILE
-935 RGLSSGNSEQ
+935 RGQPSGSSEQ
-945 LSNSLPTSS
+945 LSNSLPSSS
-954 PLEGSSGNLMY
+954 PLAGASGNMVSS
-965 LRANSEL
+965 RANSEL
-972 GHYSDLQRGSHPK
+972 GHYSDLQRGAHPK
-985 QEPFSPENKSR
+985 QEPFSHEQNKSR
-996 EQRRDRRSVHPGLS
+996 EQRHDKKAVHPGLS

-1015 TATNFGDRAPSP
+1015 TAATFGDRAPSP
-1027 ESSPTPLKGGDRA
+1027 EVSATPSKGGDRA

-1053 GYKFGGKDAP
+1053 GYKFGSKDVP
-1063 SEISA
+1063 LESSA

-1080 SFWNFGRPVDKAII
+1080 SFWNFGRPVDKPIT
-1094 HIPRAVFGVPLE
+1094 HVPRAIFGVPLE

-1120 VFRCIQYLEAKKAD
+1120 IFRCIQYLEAKKAD

-1182 FLRELPASILTREL
+1182 FLRDLPASILTREL

-1243 NSSANKMTMRNV
+1243 NSTVNKMTMRNV

-1278 RVFNVDSG
+1278 RVFNVDAG
-1286 QGDEDNAAEL
+1286 QGDEDNTGEL

-1302 QYSNAAAD
+1302 QYSDAAAD
-1310 QLLGLSGRSLNAPS
+1310 ELLGLSGRSLNPPS
-1324 DETPSEDGDSI
+1324 EGTPSEDGDSI
-1335 SLRSESGN
+1335 SLHYESGN

-1374 SADHPS
+1374 SAD
-1380 LLRSEGAPLEQRS
+1380 LLSPLQSEGISLEQRS
-1393 RASSLAASRGLNI
+1393 RASNVAANRGLNI
-1406 AVGKKG
+1406 QVGKKG
-1412 NRQSRMMGL
+1412 NRHSRMIGL
-1421 PASARLPVDA
+1421 PASARLPVDS
-1431 PLSPIPSP
+1431 PRSPIPSP